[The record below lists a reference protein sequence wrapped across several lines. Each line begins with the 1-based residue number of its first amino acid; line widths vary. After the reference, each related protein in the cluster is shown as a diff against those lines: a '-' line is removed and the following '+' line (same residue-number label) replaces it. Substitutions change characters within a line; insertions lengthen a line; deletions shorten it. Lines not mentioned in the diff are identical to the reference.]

1 MSLSVDA
8 GSRVLRHAR
17 QIAGC
22 FPIGEVH
29 MNSELEAR
37 IRTRAYHIW
46 ENDPEPNGDAEKHWD
61 EARRKIEAEGDGA
74 QNGAEVSVDQSAD
87 RERGE
92 RLAPDEQLQDVPGS
106 VKQADAI
113 ASSRQK
119 R

>member
-1 MSLSVDA
+1 
-8 GSRVLRHAR
+8 
-17 QIAGC
+17 
-22 FPIGEVH
+22 

-61 EARRKIEAEGDGA
+61 EARRQIEAEGDGT

-87 RERGE
+87 RERGD
-92 RLAPDEQLQDVPGS
+92 RLAPDEQLQDVPGA
-106 VKQADAI
+106 VKQANVDAP
-113 ASSRQK
+113 ASSRRK